1 MAKNK
6 ELNIII
12 TNIKTY
18 LIFFIILNILIL
30 TMFFY
35 FYENTKNI
43 KNEHIPIKLVTDDF
57 PTVPD
62 MLDNFKFYIEF
73 VTDYTLDVQNRV
85 FISSGNDPID
95 KEEITNYLDNYMSN
109 YHNSINQLKDSIQI
123 YEINDQTTSIEFYF
137 ETIKLFDRVYKL
149 EDTYLFYK
157 YKPIN
162 YLTILF
168 SLIVFLNFFLYL
180 LIITIRY
187 LKKNK

>member
-1 MAKNK
+1 
-6 ELNIII
+6 
-12 TNIKTY
+12 
-18 LIFFIILNILIL
+18 
-30 TMFFY
+30 MFFY

-57 PTVPD
+57 PTVPN

-149 EDTYLFYK
+149 EDTYSFYK